1 MHLLFQFLPNPTDI
15 FHNLRNRQ
23 PVLLQLL
30 LHIVTVDKLFLHTIV
45 QYLHIRRTVVTG
57 NLLAKTAI
65 QNAIFDGQNELM
77 IFFELRPQE

>member
-15 FHNLRNRQ
+15 FHNLRNRL

-57 NLLAKTAI
+57 NQLQLSSCSQAGLESVFTTSGEGKTC
-65 QNAIFDGQNELM
+65 LKY
-77 IFFELRPQE
+77 